1 VGICSFKTVLTSNLD
16 PFLCIAIRSVPKRQ
30 YSCAKINNTPTI
42 QPINQFLIVFI
53 RFIYARFRN
62 TRPVP
67 VDAVEVFVV
76 VLRTAPVVAPL
87 RVEPAV
93 PFLAVPFLDVAP
105 FLITVP
111 ELASLDSLLAIDLR
125 PVRVAGRE
133 AGPREAVLPGACL
146 FLVAAVLPVVLELV
160 VEVVVN
166 FREAPA
172 REALAF
178 STMLESIFEAVVV
191 REDVEFFNGE
201 AGRAILDFVGDAGRD
216 WFAIRELDEVGDKI
230 CPGRT

>member
-1 VGICSFKTVLTSNLD
+1 VGICSFKTILTSNLD
-16 PFLCIAIRSVPKRQ
+16 PFLCIAVRFVPKRQ

-42 QPINQFLIVFI
+42 QSINQLLIVFV

-93 PFLAVPFLDVAP
+93 PLAVPFLDVAP
-105 FLITVP
+105 LLITVP

-172 REALAF
+172 REAFAL

-216 WFAIRELDEVGDKI
+216 WFAIRELDEVGDRI

>member
-1 VGICSFKTVLTSNLD
+1 M
-16 PFLCIAIRSVPKRQ
+16 
-30 YSCAKINNTPTI
+30 CAKINNTPTT
-42 QPINQFLIVFI
+42 QPINHFLIVFI

-67 VDAVEVFVV
+67 VPVPVDAVEVFVV
-76 VLRTAPVVAPL
+76 VFRTAPVVAPL
-87 RVEPAV
+87 RVEPVV

-146 FLVAAVLPVVLELV
+146 FLVAAVLPAVLELV
-160 VEVVVN
+160 VDVVVN

-172 REALAF
+172 REALAL
-178 STMLESIFEAVVV
+178 STMFESIFEAVVV

-201 AGRAILDFVGDAGRD
+201 AGRAMLDFVGDAGRD